1 MLDRIHED
9 CDTLTQVYSS
19 SSLLRRFIYFISTTV
34 CLNTL
39 LGEKGD
45 GLLERCIVAGVRPYE
60 IVLAHV
66 CSLSFVV
73 VAQDLLLLFVGFVVF
88 ELPSRGSLFDV
99 IIIAIMQGMCGMA
112 LGLMCSAVLDNT
124 TTAAMIVDGINYPI
138 MMTSGYD
145 KFLSPRVAG
154 ILWPLEGIP
163 KVVRYFSYLMPLT
176 LPADSLRSVMSKGWG
191 LTHPNVLMGLLVNT
205 GWTIFFIVSCM
216 LLFRQ

>member
-1 MLDRIHED
+1 MSLHAVDQQVSMTMEKYMAKALETALPSAQIDMLYFQSVLVRL
-9 CDTLTQVYSS
+9 CDAIYAVEGDGISGGVDEG
-19 SSLLRRFIYFISTTV
+19 FIYFISGTL
-34 CLNTL
+34 CINTL

-88 ELPSRGSLFDV
+88 ELPSRGPLYGV

-112 LGLMCSAVLDNT
+112 LG
-124 TTAAMIVDGINYPI
+124 
-138 MMTSGYD
+138 
-145 KFLSPRVAG
+145 

-163 KVVRYFSYLMPLT
+163 KFIRYFSYTMPLT
-176 LPADSLRSVMSKGWG
+176 LPADALRSVMSKGWG
-191 LTHPNVLMGLLVNT
+191 LMHPNVLSGLLVNT